1 MDILD
6 LIFPLLILLGPALLK
21 SFSDKNKVEK
31 QRNTQSIDNKNRDK
45 EEVKKIEKSPVQA
58 RINEVKRTLD
68 RKLNTQNPSDSERK
82 LSAERNI
89 TKRVD
94 EEELISRVTKERRSV
109 DRNKV
114 NEQKQRVVRN
124 KDVIKDNEIG
134 NNDID
139 LKFDKRELVKGII
152 MSEIL
157 SPPKA
162 LKNKTN

>member
-21 SFSDKNKVEK
+21 SFSDKKKVEK

-68 RKLNTQNPSDSERK
+68 RKLNTQNPSDSEKK
-82 LSAERNI
+82 LSTERNI
-89 TKRVD
+89 SKRVD
-94 EEELISRVTKERRSV
+94 EEELISRVTKERRSE
-109 DRNKV
+109 DRYKV
-114 NEQKQRVVRN
+114 NEEKQRVVRN
-124 KDVIKDNEIG
+124 RDAIKDNEIG

-139 LKFDKRELVKGII
+139 LKFNKRELVKGII